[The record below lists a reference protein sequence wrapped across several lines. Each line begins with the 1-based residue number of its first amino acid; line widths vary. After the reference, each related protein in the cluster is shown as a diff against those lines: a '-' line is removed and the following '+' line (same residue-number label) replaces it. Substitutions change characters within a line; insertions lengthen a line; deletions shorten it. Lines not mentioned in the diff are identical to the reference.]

1 MGLTRTNSN
10 LSPHPRN
17 PVSRG
22 GAQSHTQGSALLRLA
37 DCQGHGL
44 PGRHEGGSGLVKIG
58 SRVADSHHFHADPD
72 SAPCHSDANVR
83 PHFEP
88 RGTLQNFKT
97 TKFQACLGKTMRFF
111 KIGPKLTKTATFN
124 FPGINK

>member
-10 LSPHPRN
+10 LSPHSRN

-44 PGRHEGGSGLVKIG
+44 PGRHEGGSWLVKIG
-58 SRVADSHHFHADPD
+58 SRVEDLFCFAWQIAKGMAYLADMKVGHDW
-72 SAPCHSDANVR
+72 
-83 PHFEP
+83 
-88 RGTLQNFKT
+88 
-97 TKFQACLGKTMRFF
+97 
-111 KIGPKLTKTATFN
+111 
-124 FPGINK
+124 

>member
-10 LSPHPRN
+10 LSPHSRN

-44 PGRHEGGSGLVKIG
+44 PGRHEGGSWLVKIG
-58 SRVADSHHFHADPD
+58 SRVADSHHFNADQDP
-72 SAPCHSDANVR
+72 AYCQSDANVR

-88 RGTLQNFKT
+88 RGILQKNFKT
-97 TKFQACLGKTMRFF
+97 KISGMLGGK
-111 KIGPKLTKTATFN
+111 P
-124 FPGINK
+124 